1 MARPPKKRR
10 RPRPARVDLVWRVR
24 RRPLSDRE
32 VRRTVRAAAEI
43 GGRAGEAWSV
53 VFVSDREL
61 AALHAE
67 WLDDP
72 STTDVITFDLEGGD
86 GPAGELYVSVDRAVA
101 VARERGASVE
111 RELALY
117 LVHGVL
123 HLCGHDDRVESARRR
138 MRRAERRVLESLGHA
153 EEGVDY
159 F

>member
-1 MARPPKKRR
+1 MARPPKKSRN
-10 RPRPARVDLVWRVR
+10 PRPARVDLVWRVR
-24 RRPLSDRE
+24 RRPLTDRE
-32 VRRTVRAAAEI
+32 ARRTVRAAAEH
-43 GGRAGEAWSV
+43 GGRAGAAWSV

-61 AALHAE
+61 AALHAQ

-72 STTDVITFDLEGGD
+72 STTDVITFDLEGGA

-101 VARERGASVE
+101 VSRARGGSVE

-123 HLCGHDDRVESARRR
+123 HLCGYDDRLPSARRR
-138 MRRAERRVLESLGHA
+138 MRRAERRVLESLGHVD
-153 EEGVDY
+153 EGSTY